1 MKKLVALIFKER
13 IMGTMD
19 EAIILSINKEKIMD
33 NLISKTFFH
42 GDNLYCVIREN
53 KYNKGIYICEEVE
66 TGEKLHLAALTILN
80 KIA

>member
-1 MKKLVALIFKER
+1 METKQ
-13 IMGTMD
+13 
-19 EAIILSINKEKIMD
+19 MD
-33 NLISKTFFH
+33 NLISKTFFR

-66 TGEKLHLAALTILN
+66 TGEKLHLAALTIQRSRLRDLN